1 MREFGTFLAFFL
13 GITFDVVTAWEPP
26 PYGSVGSNQCLTN
39 NYNPDTYTM
48 VKSYFDKD
56 LAIKYCEIT
65 PGCNIVVKIDRS
77 GVRNFQV
84 GTKSENWITKYF
96 QGLQQIYEIGS
107 TNTAPC
113 QYKNYLPGTII
124 DQVWPVL
131 QKGTSS
137 CTLQLVDY
145 KFNSAFRP

>member
-26 PYGSVGSNQCLTN
+26 PYGSVGTNQCLTN
-39 NYNPDTYTM
+39 NYNPDTYSM

-84 GTKSENWITKYF
+84 CNKSTKSEAPTQHHVNTKTSYR
-96 QGLQQIYEIGS
+96 
-107 TNTAPC
+107 APS
-113 QYKNYLPGTII
+113 LI
-124 DQVWPVL
+124 
-131 QKGTSS
+131 
-137 CTLQLVDY
+137 
-145 KFNSAFRP
+145 KFG

>member
-1 MREFGTFLAFFL
+1 MRESGTFLALFL
-13 GITFDVVTAWEPP
+13 GIAFEVVSAWEPP
-26 PYGSVGSNQCLTN
+26 PYGSVGTNQCLTN

-84 GTKSENWITKYF
+84 GKKSEN
-96 QGLQQIYEIGS
+96 
-107 TNTAPC
+107 
-113 QYKNYLPGTII
+113 
-124 DQVWPVL
+124 
-131 QKGTSS
+131 
-137 CTLQLVDY
+137 
-145 KFNSAFRP
+145 

>member
-1 MREFGTFLAFFL
+1 MRESGTFLALFL
-13 GITFDVVTAWEPP
+13 GITFDVVNAWEPP

-84 GTKSENWITKYF
+84 GKNPRIGSQNIFRACNKSTKSVALIQHHVNTKMSYRALSLIKFGQFCEKVF
-96 QGLQQIYEIGS
+96 QCI
-107 TNTAPC
+107 
-113 QYKNYLPGTII
+113 
-124 DQVWPVL
+124 
-131 QKGTSS
+131 
-137 CTLQLVDY
+137 
-145 KFNSAFRP
+145 